1 MSRIERKLIQKA
13 KARYGRIAPCAGK
26 TFTQCFRVH
35 DGKLQFWFNDSTGN
49 THLLYAEHE
58 AVNRSYSYFLASR

>member
-1 MSRIERKLIQKA
+1 MSAIERKLIQKA
-13 KARYGRIAPCAGK
+13 KARYGRIAPCMGK
-26 TFTQCFRVH
+26 TFTQCFQVQ

-58 AVNRSYSYFLASR
+58 PGNRSYSYFLASR